1 MKVLKDAEKVLH
13 IMDAKLDELRKSRK
27 RFTEADGKEATEIS
41 GQETAII
48 RIAAYIRLAIKHKH
62 HGCFGAGDMACVR
75 IYADDAKEEANKP
88 FRNPRVTWFVKGLA
102 KGAAW
107 ACVGLEV
114 RMEES

>member
-27 RFTEADGKEATEIS
+27 RLFTEADGKEATEIS

-48 RIAAYIRLAIKHKH
+48 RIAAYIRLAIKH
-62 HGCFGAGDMACVR
+62 HGCFGSEDMACIY
-75 IYADDAKEEANKP
+75 IYADDAKEEAQKYYS
-88 FRNPRVTWFVKGLA
+88 NPRVTWFVKGLA
-102 KGAAW
+102 EGAAW

-114 RMEES
+114 RMEEET

>member
-1 MKVLKDAEKVLH
+1 MKVLKDPVQALQ
-13 IMDAKLDELRKSRK
+13 IMDKKLDELRKSRK
-27 RFTEADGKEATEIS
+27 RLFTEPTGKECTTIS

-48 RIAAYIRLAIKHKH
+48 RIAVYIRHAIKH
-62 HGCFGAGDMACVR
+62 HGCFGAEDMACVHK
-75 IYADDAKEEANKP
+75 YADDAKEEANKP

-114 RMEES
+114 RMEEP

>member
-27 RFTEADGKEATEIS
+27 RLFTEADGKEATEIS

-48 RIAAYIRLAIKHKH
+48 RIAAYIRLAIKH
-62 HGCFGAGDMACVR
+62 HGCFGSEDMACIY

-107 ACVGLEV
+107 ACVGLED
-114 RMEES
+114 RMMEP

>member
-1 MKVLKDAEKVLH
+1 MKVLKDPVQALQ
-13 IMDAKLDELRKSRK
+13 IMDKKLDKLRKSRK
-27 RFTEADGKEATEIS
+27 RFTDADGKEATEIS

-48 RIAAYIRLAIKHKH
+48 RIAAYIRLAIKH

-88 FRNPRVTWFVKGLA
+88 FLNPRVTWFVKGLA

-114 RMEES
+114 RMEEQ

>member
-27 RFTEADGKEATEIS
+27 RLFTEPTGKEATEIS

-48 RIAAYIRLAIKHKH
+48 RIAAYIRHAIKYYGYFGVEDIACIHK
-62 HGCFGAGDMACVR
+62 
-75 IYADDAKEEANKP
+75 YADDAKEEANKP

-114 RMEES
+114 RMEEP